1 MSDRDHFLPP
11 TLLESLVATLEP
23 RAADEAGMV
32 IDPSLRPDLIA
43 GQVVAR
49 LDLAAT

>member
-1 MSDRDHFLPP
+1 MPP
-11 TLLESLVATLEP
+11 TLLESQLATLEP
-23 RAADEAGMV
+23 LAADEAGMV
-32 IDPSLRPDLIA
+32 IDPALRPDLIA